1 MMKRVILAI
10 ALVAVGSTAQAAGD
24 AAKGKTLY
32 GTCAACHGVNAEGN
46 PALNS
51 PALTGLQDWYMVR
64 QLKNF
69 KDGIRGSDPK
79 DVFGAQMRPMAM
91 TLPNDQ
97 AMEDVVAYIRS
108 LAD

>member
-1 MMKRVILAI
+1 MMNRIILAI
-10 ALVAVGSTAQAAGD
+10 AIVAAAGAAQAEGN

-32 GTCAACHGVNAEGN
+32 TTCAACHGVNAEGN

-69 KDGIRGSDPK
+69 KEGIRGGNPK
-79 DVFGAQMRPMAM
+79 DTFGAQMRPMAM
-91 TLPNDQ
+91 TLPDEQ
-97 AMEDVVAYIRS
+97 AMEDVVAYILT